1 MSDEPILAGSG
12 NIVSVSAGEPTPVPS
27 DVLANPLELKTQRE
41 IQQQFTVTRM
51 DSLSSGPVGDA
62 NAVLGAS
69 VPLKD

>member
-12 NIVSVSAGEPTPVPS
+12 NVVSVSAGEPTPVPS

-51 DSLSSGPVGDA
+51 DALSSTSLPSD
-62 NAVLGAS
+62 NAALGAS
-69 VPLKD
+69 VLPKD